1 MTDPT
6 KAFPVARLLRPR
18 SIAIVGV
25 SPDPA
30 SMGGRALANLEKF
43 GFDGDIHLVSRT
55 NAAIGDRPCVP
66 TIDDLPM
73 GVDAMILA
81 LPSAAVLE
89 AAKAAARRNVGGIV
103 VFAAG
108 FSETGD
114 EGRALQDQIAAVCN
128 EAGLALLGP
137 NTLGMTNYVGGV
149 HLGFG
154 PNTPDPADAR
164 PSLAVICQSG
174 AMAASMRLSSRTRG
188 LRTAYSVATGNEA
201 VTGVEDYLAE
211 MVDDPAASAIALYA
225 EQLRRPRLFLEL
237 AARARANGKPIVML
251 HPGKSE
257 KARVSAT
264 SHTGALSGD
273 YPTMRAL
280 VEEQAVVVV
289 ETLEEWLDAAEMLA
303 RFPNPSVN
311 GPGVIT
317 DSGAFKGL
325 ALDLAETIGLSIP
338 DLSDATARTLGERLP
353 TFASQTNPL
362 DITAQG
368 LKDMGMYGEVAAIM
382 KDDPGFGGLMLS
394 LMPGAPEVGKLKAE
408 AVVAALS
415 PPTTPTAL
423 VLMGGA
429 APVAPDVEKQVLDAG
444 IPFFRSPERALRAFG
459 HVQAYARAKAAAQS
473 ASGAPGPVER
483 LVGTGTLAEHVGKR
497 LLVEAGLTVPNGGL
511 ATSPEQAL
519 EIADRIGWPVVAK
532 AQSAALPHKT
542 EAGGVIVGID
552 GPEQLKTAWTD
563 IHANVARAR
572 PGLVL
577 DGVLIEAMSP
587 RGVEIV
593 IGGRNDPAWG
603 PVLLFGLG
611 GVWIEALQDVRLASA
626 SISRERVIEGLRRL
640 KGAALLQGFRGAP
653 PIDLEALADTIC
665 AVGRLL
671 VAHPEIAEIDIN
683 PVMAFPA
690 GNAPVAL
697 DALIVLRD

>member
-1 MTDPT
+1 M
-6 KAFPVARLLRPR
+6 KAFPVARFLRPR

-25 SPDPA
+25 SPDPS
-30 SMGGRALANLEKF
+30 SMGGRALSNLESF
-43 GFDGDIHLVSRT
+43 GFNGEIHLVSRS
-55 NAAIGDRPCVP
+55 NAAIGDRACVP

-89 AAKAAARRNVGGIV
+89 AAMAAARRDVGGMV

-114 EGRALQDQIAAVCN
+114 EGRALQDQISAVCN
-128 EAGLALLGP
+128 EAGMALLGP
-137 NTLGMTNYVGGV
+137 NTLGMTNYVAGV

-154 PNTPDPADAR
+154 PNTPDPVDAR
-164 PSLAVICQSG
+164 PSLAVIAQSG

-188 LRTAYSVATGNEA
+188 LRTSFSVATGNEA

-211 MVDDPAASAIALYA
+211 IVDDTATSVIAIYA
-225 EQLRRPRLFLEL
+225 EQLRKPRLFLEL
-237 AARARANGKPIVML
+237 AARARENGKPIIML
-251 HPGKSE
+251 HPGRSE
-257 KARVSAT
+257 RARVSAT

-280 VEEQAVVVV
+280 VEDQAVVVV
-289 ETLEEWLDAAEMLA
+289 ETLEEWLDTSEMLA

-338 DLSDATARTLGERLP
+338 DLSGVTARTLAERLP

-382 KDDPGFGGLMLS
+382 RDDPGFGGLILS
-394 LMPGAPEVGKLKAE
+394 LMPGAPAVGKLKAE
-408 AVVAALS
+408 AVVSALA
-415 PPTTPTAL
+415 PPRAPTAL

-429 APVAPDVEKQVLDAG
+429 APVAPDLEASVLAAG
-444 IPFFRSPERALRAFG
+444 IPFFRSPERALRVFG
-459 HVQAYARAKAAAQS
+459 HLQRYARAKADAQNTAVMPS
-473 ASGAPGPVER
+473 APVER
-483 LVGTGTLAEHVGKR
+483 IEGSGTLAEHLGKR
-497 LLVEAGLTVPNGGL
+497 TLTEAGLTVPQGAL
-511 ATSPEQAL
+511 ATSVEHAL
-519 EIADRIGWPVVAK
+519 EIATRIGWPVVAK
-532 AQSAALPHKT
+532 AQAADLPHKT
-542 EAGGVIVGID
+542 EAGGVIIGID
-552 GPEQLKTAWTD
+552 GPDKLRAAWTD
-563 IHANVARAR
+563 IHRNVETAR
-572 PGLVL
+572 PGLAL
-577 DGVLIEAMSP
+577 DGILIETMSP
-587 RGVEIV
+587 RGLEVV

-611 GVWIEALQDVRLASA
+611 GVWIEALGDVRLVPA
-626 SISRERVIEGLRRL
+626 SISKERIINELHRL
-640 KGAALLQGFRGAP
+640 KGATLLKGFRGSP
-653 PIDLEALADTIC
+653 PVDLAALADAIA

-671 VAHPEIAEIDIN
+671 VTHPEIAEIDIN
-683 PVMAFPA
+683 PVMAF
-690 GNAPVAL
+690 GEGIDPVAL
-697 DALIVLRD
+697 DALVVLAD